1 MVGQPIKRARIAAQI
16 AAEGGVA
23 PERPVYAKRKPGRP
37 KGSTNKPGPVVS
49 SLPPK
54 PVQAIVDTVDAN
66 FGAALAA
73 AAGGTDMNSIFEEL
87 RTEAMKFA
95 LWVMKLEIDPDE
107 RSFNKLLGVKQQI
120 TTAVLTATTRV
131 RPGDLRER
139 DDDGLGALLDKLKS
153 GDSLTDAEPS
163 AADLLN

>member
-1 MVGQPIKRARIAAQI
+1 MAGQPITRARIAAQI
-16 AAEGGVA
+16 AAQGGT
-23 PERPVYAKRKPGRP
+23 PLPPAKRKPGRP
-37 KGSTNKPGPVVS
+37 KGSGAKAGAVVS

-54 PVQAIVDTVDAN
+54 PAAAAIIDTVDAN
-66 FGAALAA
+66 FGAALAGL
-73 AAGGTDMNSIFEEL
+73 AAGSDMNEVFQEL
-87 RTEAMKFA
+87 RAEAMKFA

-139 DDDGLGALLDKLKS
+139 DDDGLGALLEKLKRD
-153 GDSLTDAEPS
+153 GAGPTAE
-163 AADLLN
+163 DLLN